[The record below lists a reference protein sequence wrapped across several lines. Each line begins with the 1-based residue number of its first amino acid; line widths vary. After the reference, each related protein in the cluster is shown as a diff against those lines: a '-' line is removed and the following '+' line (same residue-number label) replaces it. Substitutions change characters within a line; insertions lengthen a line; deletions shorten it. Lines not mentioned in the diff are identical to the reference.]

1 LEFSNGKTAV
11 IKQKIRHLLEN
22 SDILPSYYALTPFT
36 TQKTLS
42 NMIKSGLVKNDRD
55 GYSVTS
61 ANNPG
66 VIFIDDL
73 HLSSVE
79 SRPWALIKA
88 FYNYKGWYS
97 MEKSAFMRLDHLT
110 FVSSSSH
117 SFMASQN
124 VFDDAMSNLPQ
135 MFIQRMNCFYVP
147 EMGSSEFK
155 TIFKEYTDEILDDAD
170 EDWEQLL

>member
-1 LEFSNGKTAV
+1 
-11 IKQKIRHLLEN
+11 
-22 SDILPSYYALTPFT
+22 
-36 TQKTLS
+36 
-42 NMIKSGLVKNDRD
+42 
-55 GYSVTS
+55 
-61 ANNPG
+61 
-66 VIFIDDL
+66 
-73 HLSSVE
+73 
-79 SRPWALIKA
+79 
-88 FYNYKGWYS
+88 